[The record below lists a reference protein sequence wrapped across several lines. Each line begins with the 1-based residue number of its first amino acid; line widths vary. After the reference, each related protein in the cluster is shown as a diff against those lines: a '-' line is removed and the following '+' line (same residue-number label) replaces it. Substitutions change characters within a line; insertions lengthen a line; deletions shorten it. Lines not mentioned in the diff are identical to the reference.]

1 MGKAIGPEEIFQ
13 STLPIREETACT
25 SCGCRPARYFNPLFP
40 YGKRPGCSPS
50 RTMTNAFQSTLPIRE
65 ETGTKLCNYQVA
77 IISIHS
83 SHTGRDGG
91 RADQRH
97 SCTYF
102 NPLFPYG
109 KRRDQNFRVVLLMIS
124 IHSSHTGRD
133 MLPSPIGG
141 TQCDFNP
148 LFPYGKRR
156 ERQLAQQQERIF
168 QSTLPIREE
177 TWFGSSPWAHAP
189 PFQSTLPIREETGR
203 PPRVIALGT
212 ISIHS
217 SHTGRDSR
225 AALGD
230 SVCHH
235 FNPLFP
241 YGKRRSDCSARRKAN
256 TFQSTLPIREETLWR
271 P

>member
-1 MGKAIGPEEIFQ
+1 MPGPYHAVHQNFNPLFPYGKRLNINLRLANRLHFNPLFPYGKRPDGKSHRAGGNISIHSSHTGRDRLYELRVPSSPLFQ
-13 STLPIREETACT
+13 STLPIREET
-25 SCGCRPARYFNPLFP
+25 RL
-40 YGKRPGCSPS
+40 
-50 RTMTNAFQSTLPIRE
+50 LPE
-65 ETGTKLCNYQVA
+65 QDY
-77 IISIHS
+77 
-83 SHTGRDGG
+83 
-91 RADQRH
+91 DQR
-97 SCTYF
+97 
-102 NPLFPYG
+102 
-109 KRRDQNFRVVLLMIS
+109 IS